1 MRFGRQTADGLSIER
16 LPSTTGENPHMNRS
30 TPRIRLATLVA
41 PLLALLALTGCSGA
55 DSSMAMS
62 GGPVADEAT
71 VGPQRIVS
79 ISTVATEM
87 LFAIG
92 AGPQVV
98 AVDSM
103 SNFPADAPTTDLS
116 GYEPNVEAIL
126 GYAPELVILSYDPGD
141 VVAGLAAAG
150 VETLMQGAAGSIED
164 TYSQIVALGEATGR
178 SSDATAL
185 VAGMR
190 EELATLADSVTPRS
204 EPLSYYHELD
214 DTLFTVTSSTFIGE
228 VYALAGLV
236 NVADAADPDGTS
248 WGYPQISVEY
258 LLDADP
264 DLIFLADT
272 KCCAQDSSTV
282 AARPG
287 WDNLGAVKNGLVIEL
302 DDDVASRW
310 GPRIVDFLNAIVH
323 AVNAAD

>member
-1 MRFGRQTADGLSIER
+1 M
-16 LPSTTGENPHMNRS
+16 H
-30 TPRIRLATLVA
+30 RIRPATVAAALFALVA
-41 PLLALLALTGCSGA
+41 APLALAGCGGAASSVAISGQPA
-55 DSSMAMS
+55 SVEVPA
-62 GGPVADEAT
+62 
-71 VGPQRIVS
+71 GPQRIVS

-87 LFAIG
+87 LFALG

-103 SNFPADAPTTDLS
+103 SDFPADAPTTGLS

-126 GYAPELVILSYDPGD
+126 GFAPDLVVLSYDPGD
-141 VVAGLAAAG
+141 VVASLTTAG
-150 VETLMQGAAGSIED
+150 VETLMQEAAETIED
-164 TYSQIVALGEATGR
+164 TYSQIIALGEVTSR
-178 SSDATAL
+178 SSEAESL
-185 VAGMR
+185 VAEMR
-190 EELATLADSVTPRS
+190 DDIATLAASVTLRS
-204 EPLSYYHELD
+204 QPLSYYHELD

-236 NVADAADPDGTS
+236 SAADAADPDGAS

-258 LLDADP
+258 LLDVDP

-272 KCCAQDSSTV
+272 KCCAQDASTV

-287 WDNLGAVKNGLVIEL
+287 WDNLSAVRDGRVVEL

-310 GPRIVDFLNAIVH
+310 GPRIVDFLRAIVD
-323 AVNAAD
+323 AVNALG